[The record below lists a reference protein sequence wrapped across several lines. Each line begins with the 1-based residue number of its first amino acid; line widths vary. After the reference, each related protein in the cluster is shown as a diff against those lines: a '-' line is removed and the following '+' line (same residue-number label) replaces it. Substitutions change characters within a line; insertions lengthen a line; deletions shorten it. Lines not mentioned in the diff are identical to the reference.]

1 MSRKLKMHG
10 FTLIELMIILVLLSI
25 VAGIAIPNLT
35 RLITNHQ
42 IENQA
47 QALNSLLQFARTEAV
62 VRRSSVTVTRT
73 GNTWSVS
80 AGGATLRQETFDPE
94 RASIATAPPAP
105 ANITFN
111 VNGSAKNNVNGIA
124 NPAMTFVVCHDDN
137 PIFAYRLILTASG
150 NSRLYPRGKAQ
161 DGNDLGDCNP

>member
-1 MSRKLKMHG
+1 VPRKLMMRG

-62 VRRSSVTVTRT
+62 VRRSSVTVTSN
-73 GNTWSVS
+73 GNSWRVS

-111 VNGSAKNNVNGIA
+111 VNGSA
-124 NPAMTFVVCHDDN
+124 NPATTFVVCHEDN
-137 PIFAYRLILTASG
+137 PVFAYRLILTASG
-150 NSRLYPRGKAQ
+150 HSRLYPRGKAE
-161 DGNDLGDCNP
+161 DGTDLGDCNP

>member
-1 MSRKLKMHG
+1 MPRKLKMHG

-111 VNGSAKNNVNGIA
+111 VNGSA

-150 NSRLYPRGKAQ
+150 NSRLYPRGKAE